1 MEISQYFSVN
11 KTPIGTEN
19 FMNNPPM
26 DKAALDQLKE
36 KTVRLSV
43 ISNSG
48 LILMKYIVGF
58 AIGSVISEAIHSS
71 MDLIAAVIAF
81 FAVRKSAEPFSRS
94 FRSS

>member
-1 MEISQYFSVN
+1 L
-11 KTPIGTEN
+11 PIGES
-19 FMNNPPM
+19 NNPPL

-36 KTVRLSV
+36 KTAILSV
-43 ISNSG
+43 FSNSG

-58 AIGSVISEAIHSS
+58 AIGSVSIISEVIHSS

-81 FAVRKSAEPFSRS
+81 FAVRKSAEPVSRS